1 MLSIVLVHSLL
12 EHVERAGVS
21 RDLLLT
27 AAEFDSARLEDKD
40 ARITLAEYDRLWEVA
55 LDATGDDALGLHA
68 AEHVSATTYSL
79 LAHLVERAAT
89 FREGIEGTLRFHRLV
104 ADRPTLELIEDG
116 STATLRCKVEDGAPR
131 CRRARAEH
139 VMTSFYR
146 WVRFFSPSAPVLR
159 ASFDHAAPS
168 YRAEYTRIFE
178 GAEHFDEPYVGIV
191 FDRNLLDASTLHK
204 DEELHNALAA
214 EAKLR
219 VARIA
224 GRETYADRVLEVL
237 MRGGAA
243 QRLEMSS
250 VARTLGLSPR
260 SLRRRLEAEGASYNA
275 IAENALTTFAKRLLA
290 VEERTIQETAH
301 EMGFS
306 DASAFNRAF
315 KRWTGTTP
323 SSYRLACAAASA
335 ASSRKSA
342 TGNRI

>member
-1 MLSIVLVHSLL
+1 MLSIVFVHALL
-12 EHVERAGVS
+12 EQVERVGVS
-21 RDLLLT
+21 RALLLT

-55 LDATGDDALGLHA
+55 LDATGDDAFGLHT

-79 LAHLVERAAT
+79 MAHLVERAAT
-89 FREGIEGTLRFHRLV
+89 FREAIEVTLRFHRLM
-104 ADRPTLELIEDG
+104 ADRPTLELIEAG
-116 STATLRCKVEDGAPR
+116 TTATLRCKVEDGAPR

-139 VMTSFYR
+139 IMTSFYR
-146 WVRFFSPSAPVLR
+146 WLRFFSPTAPVLR

-178 GAEHFDEPYVGIV
+178 GAEHFDEPDIGIV
-191 FDRNLLDASTLHK
+191 FDRDVLDASTVHK

-214 EAKLR
+214 QAKLR

-224 GRETYADRVLEVL
+224 GKVTYADRVLEVL
-237 MRGGAA
+237 MRGGAP
-243 QRLEMSS
+243 QRLEMSR

-275 IAENALTTFAKRLLA
+275 IAENALATVAKRLLA

-323 SSYRLACAAASA
+323 SSYRMACAAASA
-335 ASSRKSA
+335 ASARKNG
-342 TGNRI
+342 TGDRI